1 MTFVNRSSDLQ
12 LPVSDDA
19 TLPRAETLAAVKSFE
34 ECLPLPSEIVAR
46 EVFSDLD
53 VSVTDEDRAFWC
65 MMKPRARP
73 SFTVPLLKD
82 LGQMQALIRR
92 LFGEVAPSEAR
103 PFDYFVLGSNS
114 PGVFN
119 LGGDLQLFVEKIRN
133 GEREALRRYGHACSE
148 AGFANY
154 QGYGHGIIT
163 IGLIEGDAL
172 GGGWESASS
181 CDVLVAER
189 RARFGLPEILFN
201 LFPGMGAYSFLSRR
215 IGPMKAE
222 ELIMS
227 GKIYTAEEM
236 HAIGVVDVLAE
247 NGQGRTAVRGYIAAN
262 RGKRNAHSAIYK
274 VRRRVN
280 PVSLEELRDIVDI
293 WVDAAMNLS
302 EQDMRKML
310 RIAAAQDRFR
320 DRVASAGAQ

>member
-1 MTFVNRSSDLQ
+1 MTFVNRTSDLQ
-12 LPVSDDA
+12 VPAADTFLPDSTALVPAAPFDA
-19 TLPRAETLAAVKSFE
+19 STPTPREL
-34 ECLPLPSEIVAR
+34 VAN

-92 LFGEVAPSEAR
+92 LFGEVAPSTAR
-103 PFDYFVLGSNS
+103 PFDYFILGSNS

-119 LGGDLQLFVEKIRN
+119 LGGDLELFVAKIRN
-133 GEREALRRYGHACSE
+133 GDREALRRYGHACSE
-148 AGFANY
+148 AGHANY
-154 QGYGHGIIT
+154 TGYGHGIIT

-172 GGGWESASS
+172 GGGWESAAS

-215 IGPMKAE
+215 IGPLKAE

-227 GKIYTAEEM
+227 GKIYSAEEM
-236 HAIGVVDVLAE
+236 HAMGVVDVLAE
-247 NGQGRTAVRGYIAAN
+247 NGQGRQAVRAYIAAN

-280 PVSLEELRDIVDI
+280 PVTVEELRDIVDI
-293 WVDAAMNLS
+293 WVDAAMSLS

-320 DRVASAGAQ
+320 DRVAAAGVH